1 MKLSEAKKLNEVFRR
16 RRNAMK
22 EVGMEKAGG
31 SVLRPRRRQ
40 WKPWCLA
47 PLSLHKIQEHVTTIL
62 KQMPSKH
69 HLHFEDFLDELEYC
83 LSVPQGS
90 CRPHE
95 EQLWKQLCESARRL
109 DRNFECVEYTEGE
122 EVPAHSLSRKS

>member
-22 EVGMEKAGG
+22 EVGVEKAGG

-95 EQLWKQLCESARRL
+95 EQLWPMLCESARRL